1 MSDDLSH
8 LDATAQAALV
18 RRGDATPAELV
29 EAAIERAERVNGEV
43 NAIIHPRYEQA
54 LEEAKGVLPD
64 GPLRGVP
71 FVLKDLDG
79 FSAGDPYHGGT
90 RHLRDVGFVPTED
103 SYLTRRFREAG
114 LVVVGRTNTPEL
126 GLQPTTEPLTYGAS
140 RNPWD
145 PTRSTGG
152 SSGGSAAAVAAGIVP
167 MGHAGDGGGSIRI
180 PASECGLVGLKPS
193 RGRVSL
199 GPEIGEAWGGAV
211 ARLVVSRTMRDTAL
225 VLDQVQGAMP
235 GDPYTAPP
243 PARPYVEELAGPAR
257 PLRIGFTTVAPD
269 PSVSTHPDCAAAVA
283 ETARRLAGL
292 GHEVDQAHPGAW
304 DDASLQEEVVG
315 SFIQAFGAWTATD
328 LEVLGRLCGS
338 PITEEGVEP
347 GTWAIAEMGRAVT
360 ASQYLQALAAIH
372 RYARRLAAW
381 WADGWDLLLTPTLAE
396 PPPTLGQFA
405 STPDN
410 PLNGLFRGASIVP
423 FCAPFNMSGQP
434 AVSLPV
440 HQSGDGLP
448 IGVQLVAAYGRED
461 HLVGV
466 GAQLEAEVGWS
477 DRVPPIHA

>member
-1 MSDDLSH
+1 
-8 LDATAQAALV
+8 
-18 RRGDATPAELV
+18 
-29 EAAIERAERVNGEV
+29 
-43 NAIIHPRYEQA
+43 
-54 LEEAKGVLPD
+54 
-64 GPLRGVP
+64 
-71 FVLKDLDG
+71 
-79 FSAGDPYHGGT
+79 
-90 RHLRDVGFVPTED
+90 
-103 SYLTRRFREAG
+103 
-114 LVVVGRTNTPEL
+114 
-126 GLQPTTEPLTYGAS
+126 
-140 RNPWD
+140 
-145 PTRSTGG
+145 
-152 SSGGSAAAVAAGIVP
+152 
-167 MGHAGDGGGSIRI
+167 
-180 PASECGLVGLKPS
+180 
-193 RGRVSL
+193 
-199 GPEIGEAWGGAV
+199 
-211 ARLVVSRTMRDTAL
+211 
-225 VLDQVQGAMP
+225 
-235 GDPYTAPP
+235 
-243 PARPYVEELAGPAR
+243 
-257 PLRIGFTTVAPD
+257 VAPD
-269 PSVSTHPDCAAAVA
+269 PSVSTHPDCVAAVA